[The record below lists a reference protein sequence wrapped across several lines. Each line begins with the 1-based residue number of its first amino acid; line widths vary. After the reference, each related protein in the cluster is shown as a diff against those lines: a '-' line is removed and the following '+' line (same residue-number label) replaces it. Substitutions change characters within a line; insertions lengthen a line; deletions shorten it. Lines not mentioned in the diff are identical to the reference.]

1 MWSRNFYAD
10 ARICDDRVLRRS
22 DCCGGC
28 RNVALAMGACAEGET
43 GSMTATTIE
52 WTEHVWN
59 PIVGC
64 SLVSPGCTNCY
75 AMRMAARIEA
85 MDVSERNMPK
95 PPTHYTGTTK
105 RVKGKAV
112 WTGKVAL
119 APEHIFTAPLHW
131 EKPRRIFINSM
142 GDLFHEA
149 VPDEWILRVLDVIR
163 RTSYDGGSNC
173 GTIRGEHTYQLLTKR
188 AARMASFMPRLR
200 FDGRD
205 DRGLYLSDE
214 GKRPVVLKNLWLGVS
229 AERQQEWNERCEHL
243 GATPATIRYVS
254 VEPMLGPI
262 DCGNAFDPPP

>member
-95 PPTHYTGTTK
+95 P
-105 RVKGKAV
+105 
-112 WTGKVAL
+112 
-119 APEHIFTAPLHW
+119 PLHW